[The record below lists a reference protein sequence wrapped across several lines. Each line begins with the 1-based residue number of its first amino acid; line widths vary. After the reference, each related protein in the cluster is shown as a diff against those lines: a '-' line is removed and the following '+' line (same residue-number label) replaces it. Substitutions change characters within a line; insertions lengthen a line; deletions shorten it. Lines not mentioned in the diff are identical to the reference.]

1 MSERIL
7 DVGEGRRAPGNTD
20 NRPSHVTPTAPETAT
35 TRRRNTTPCSIG
47 DSSNRQATPKPTNTA
62 WVFPALADD
71 SHRVDAK
78 FPLSLPVTLWPMR
91 WSQAFIPTL
100 RDDPAEAEAVSHK
113 LLVRGGFVRQLSA
126 GHYSML
132 PLGQRVRSKIDRIIR
147 EEMDGIGGQQ
157 FHLPALHPAELWKKS
172 GRWEVMGDELF
183 RFKDRKGA
191 DNVLGMTHE
200 EVFATLANE
209 ISSYRD
215 LPQIWYQV
223 QTKFRDEPRPR
234 SGLLRVR
241 EFTMKDSYSLDLDRQ
256 GLDVAFDKHHAA
268 YRRIFARLG
277 LQAVDVQ
284 ASSGAMG
291 GSTSVEFVVKSL
303 AGEDWIVTCPN
314 CDYRAN
320 LERAVSELPK
330 VVDDGGTDLPEL
342 FATPGI
348 KTIAAL
354 AAAFPDIATP
364 ERQLKTLVFVLDG
377 QITLAVVRGDHE
389 LLEQKLRDATGAVNV
404 KAAQADE
411 IKTALGALPGSL
423 GAVGLTD
430 IPIVADEELRGRKN
444 MVTGANRD
452 DWHLRAVDV
461 DRDLKVAK
469 WASLRTVREGEPCQN
484 CGTALTLWKG
494 IEVAHIFKLGT
505 RYSEALGA
513 LVQDEAGESHPIVM
527 GSYGIGLE
535 RSIASVVE
543 ACHDDKG
550 IVWPV
555 SVAPYEVVVTVLRVD
570 DEATLAAGTNLYEEL
585 RKSGVDVILDDRAER
600 PGVKF
605 ADAELIGFPY
615 RITVGPK
622 GVAAGKAELTT
633 RAGLTTEDVP
643 MTEVADRVFKL
654 IVPLRSG
661 PAA

>member
-1 MSERIL
+1 
-7 DVGEGRRAPGNTD
+7 
-20 NRPSHVTPTAPETAT
+20 
-35 TRRRNTTPCSIG
+35 
-47 DSSNRQATPKPTNTA
+47 
-62 WVFPALADD
+62 
-71 SHRVDAK
+71 
-78 FPLSLPVTLWPMR
+78 MR

-132 PLGQRVRSKIDRIIR
+132 PLGQRVRAKIDRIIR
-147 EEMDGIGGQQ
+147 EEMDAIGGQQ
-157 FHLPALHPAELWKKS
+157 FHLPALHPADLWKKS
-172 GRWEVMGDELF
+172 GRWDIMGEELF

-200 EVFATLANE
+200 EVFATLATE

-241 EFTMKDSYSLDLDRQ
+241 EFTMKDSYSLDIDRQ

-268 YRRIFARLG
+268 YQRIFTRIG

-291 GSTSVEFVVKSL
+291 GSTSVEFIVKSL
-303 AGEDWIVTCPN
+303 AGEDWVVSCPK

-330 VVDDGGTDLPEL
+330 IADDGGSDPPEE

-364 ERQLKTLVFVLDG
+364 DRQLKTLVYVLDG

-389 LLEQKLRDATGAVNV
+389 LLEQKLRDATGAINV
-404 KAAQADE
+404 RAAQADE
-411 IKTALGALPGSL
+411 IKAALGALPGSL
-423 GAVGLTD
+423 GAVGVTD
-430 IPIVADEELRGRKN
+430 IPIVVDEELRGRKN

-452 DWHLRAVDV
+452 DWHLRTVDV
-461 DRDLKVAK
+461 ERDLKIAK
-469 WASLRTVREGEPCQN
+469 WASLRTVREGEPCPQ
-484 CGTALTLWKG
+484 CGTPLMLWKG
-494 IEVAHIFKLGT
+494 IEVGHIFKLGT
-505 RYSEALGA
+505 RYSVALGA

-543 ACHDDKG
+543 ACHDGKG

-570 DEATLAAGTNLYEEL
+570 DQGTLAAGTTLYEAL
-585 RKSGVDVILDDRAER
+585 RQAGVDVILDDRMER

-605 ADAELIGFPY
+605 ADAELIGFPF
-615 RITVGPK
+615 RITIGPK
-622 GVAAGKAELTT
+622 GVAAGKVELTT
-633 RAGLTTEDVP
+633 RTGLSTEEVP
-643 MTEVADRVFKL
+643 MTEVADRVIQL

-661 PAA
+661 PTG